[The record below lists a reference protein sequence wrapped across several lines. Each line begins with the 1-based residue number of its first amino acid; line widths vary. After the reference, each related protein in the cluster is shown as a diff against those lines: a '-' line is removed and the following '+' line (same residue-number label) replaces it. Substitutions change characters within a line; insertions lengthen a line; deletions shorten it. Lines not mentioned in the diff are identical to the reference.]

1 MRAFIIFSL
10 VFSLTFITYM
20 KFNNYYPFKKFHK
33 TNEDKGAGIN
43 GALFQDISKS
53 VIQVFYPEIQQF
65 ITDINLPDQEFD
77 VDIITV
83 SLSNIHFG
91 ITNFQVE
98 SVNCEF
104 VSPDIIRIH
113 IKDIKGWG
121 KFSAKFKWAFISLS
135 EDVEFDL
142 YDFDINC
149 DVKLLSKV
157 REGKI
162 LPDALLENINYNIDF
177 DFTLHG
183 DLSEILNLVKG
194 PIKSVI
200 LDQLDNFIINES
212 NEALQQGLSL
222 IPLDIDINI
231 EKGYAIDY
239 TLIETP
245 SISPEGN
252 FLLFNSYGKFINKN
266 IPDTKEDRYPLP
278 KDIPKYNI
286 TGKKAQFYV
295 TDYVINSALY
305 TFYRTG
311 DLKYTVSPEILPQDF
326 PINLTTSFLDKILFF
341 GIEEIYGKDIP
352 CDITFEVNEE
362 PLVNLDEKIM
372 KFNVPTKITVD
383 VRGFNDSAIIF
394 TNMVEVKAELR
405 LLEDVNITGY
415 IYELSISQTNIT
427 YNNLPKVTEEIIE
440 NEFGYISELIKPF
453 LNLYILKNL
462 HFEIPSVK
470 GMKFTNMTLS
480 HNIKYIEGNYN
491 FEFEEPTYLTSKPNK
506 NIIELK
512 FDCPKG
518 KILKDIEL
526 IKEKSSDYYY
536 YKYICINKKYL
547 DY

>member
-1 MRAFIIFSL
+1 MKNFLIFSL
-10 VFSLTFITYM
+10 IFSLTFLTYM
-20 KFNNYYPFKKFHK
+20 KFNNYYPFNKFHHI
-33 TNEDKGAGIN
+33 NEDKGTGVN
-43 GALFQDISKS
+43 GALYQDVSKS
-53 VIQVFYPEIQQF
+53 VIQIFYPEIQQF
-65 ITDINLPDQEFD
+65 ITDINLPDQQFD
-77 VDIITV
+77 VDIISV

-113 IKDIKGWG
+113 ITDIKGWG
-121 KFSAKFKWAFISLS
+121 KFSSEFSWAFISLS

-149 DVKLLSKV
+149 DVKILSKS
-157 REGKI
+157 REGKL

-183 DLSEILNLVKG
+183 DLSAILNLVKG
-194 PIKSVI
+194 PIKSII
-200 LDQLDNFIINES
+200 LEQLDNFIINES
-212 NEALQQGLSL
+212 NEALQQALNL

-239 TLIETP
+239 TLVETP
-245 SISPEGN
+245 SISPEAN
-252 FLLFNSYGKFINKN
+252 FLLFNSYAKFINKN

-278 KDIPKYNI
+278 LGIPKYNI
-286 TGKKAQFYV
+286 TGKKAQFYI

-311 DLKYTVSPEILPQDF
+311 DLRYTASPEVLPQEF
-326 PINLTTSFLDKILFF
+326 PFNLTTTYLDTILLF
-341 GIEEIYGKDIP
+341 GIEEIYGENKE
-352 CDITFEVNEE
+352 CDITFEVYDI

-372 KFNVPTKITVD
+372 KFNVPTKTTVN
-383 VRGFNDSAIIF
+383 VRGYNDSAIIF

-405 LLEDVNITGY
+405 LLEDVNVTGY

-440 NEFGYISELIKPF
+440 NGFGYISELIKPF

-470 GMKFTNMTLS
+470 GIKFTNMTIS

-491 FEFEEPTYLTSKPNK
+491 FVFEEPTYLTSKPNK
-506 NIIELK
+506 NVNEIKIE
-512 FDCPKG
+512 CPKG
-518 KILKDIEL
+518 KIIKDIKL
-526 IKEKSSDYYY
+526 IKERSSDYYY
-536 YKYICINKKYL
+536 YKYICINKNYL